1 MASRDRDKPIVS
13 AFGRPQGGWPPL
25 TPLSTRPTD
34 GERPLTGA
42 LLVPIEQVV
51 PDPHQPRTTVDAD
64 GLESLAAS
72 IRDYG
77 ILQPL
82 LVRDDGFFDDGR
94 TRYTIIAG
102 GRRRLAAEMAGLTT
116 LPVIERTSTG
126 LTTRTLQLIENVQRQ
141 NLTPVEEA
149 RAFAEMMD
157 LFGLE
162 SVRKLADHLHLG
174 YSYILHR
181 LNLLTDEALAASV
194 QTERVSFATAT
205 EIGRVADPA
214 TRTALL
220 RQDMAEGWTYAEA
233 RGAIADLRDAERV
246 ARALGDV
253 HLSASAL
260 REVAHGM
267 GATDDHVRRASQA
280 RRDEPTLRPGDA
292 LRRAMA
298 ADAHAVEEPA
308 AARPEGGRGVAAP
321 AEDSAPVDAGARDT
335 PAHKHLAAE
344 PTPPRERAR
353 PPRPPQSSHP
363 AYKHDDLLALID
375 RVGGRDNADALLTWG
390 MAHGFD
396 IFTLRQLIR
405 MT

>member
-220 RQDMAEGWTYAEA
+220 RQAMAEGWTYAEA

-246 ARALGDV
+246 ARARRRAFIRVGAARGGARDGRDGR
-253 HLSASAL
+253 SRAPGQPGAARRADPPSRRRAQ
-260 REVAHGM
+260 EGHGRGRARGRGTGR
-267 GATDDHVRRASQA
+267 GATRGGARCGRAGRGQ
-280 RRDEPTLRPGDA
+280 
-292 LRRAMA
+292 RA
-298 ADAHAVEEPA
+298 
-308 AARPEGGRGVAAP
+308 GGRGGPRHPGAQAPRRRTHPPARARTSAAP
-321 AEDSAPVDAGARDT
+321 PAVVAPR
-335 PAHKHLAAE
+335 L
-344 PTPPRERAR
+344 
-353 PPRPPQSSHP
+353 
-363 AYKHDDLLALID
+363 
-375 RVGGRDNADALLTWG
+375 
-390 MAHGFD
+390 
-396 IFTLRQLIR
+396 
-405 MT
+405 